1 MFHYMIRRAFDQ
13 ILEAEEGNEFTI
25 RLACYEVLSMSGA
38 VLDLISGEITE
49 EGLEVILQEATNDVE
64 INGLVE
70 EYIGSDDEVN
80 KKIMFNVDSC
90 LNY

>member
-25 RLACYEVLSMSGA
+25 RVACYEVLSLSGA
-38 VLDLISGEITE
+38 VLDLISGEVTE

-70 EYIGSDDEVN
+70 EYIGSDDEVYN
-80 KKIMFNVDSC
+80 FSTR
-90 LNY
+90 